1 MTIVQLQYFLRLAE
15 TCSFR
20 KTAEYYFISQPAVSK
35 QISLLESE
43 WDVRLFNRS
52 YKKVTLTESGQHI
65 YECLAKCK
73 KSLFDTISQE
83 QIRTHKKRT
92 RIRVGIPERTFL
104 GNFFSLI
111 SQFQESHPEIIVT
124 VESTA
129 ADQLTLDYP
138 DGHFD
143 IIINHSPVIP
153 DSAHIRQIKL
163 TTLEHMLVVSKKVS
177 DKLAVDNDLSLLS
190 GKRFYLQ
197 GGPENNAA
205 ESELYKI
212 TSSYGFT
219 PGEIVYL
226 KNLDSLLIAVDNNPN
241 SATLLDDSI
250 MLYEENRLT
259 MLPTKSYVDLILAY
273 DDRMSNPNILRLVE
287 LIGKNIEYPS
297 EYEKLRSM

>member
-1 MTIVQLQYFLRLAE
+1 MTLIQLEYFLKLAE

-20 KTAEYYFISQPAVSK
+20 KTAEYYFVSQPAVSK
-35 QISLLESE
+35 QISLLEGE

-52 YKKVTLTESGQHI
+52 YKKVALTESGRHI
-65 YECLAKCK
+65 YECLAGCK
-73 KSLFDTISQE
+73 KSLYDAISEE

-104 GNFFSLI
+104 GNVFDLI
-111 SQFQESHPEIIVT
+111 SQFRDSHPEIMVT
-124 VESTA
+124 VETAA

-138 DGHFD
+138 EGNFD
-143 IIINHSPVIP
+143 IIINHAPVIP
-153 DSAHIRQIKL
+153 DSSHIRQIKL
-163 TTLEHMLVVSKKVS
+163 ATLEHMLVVSKKVS
-177 DKLAVDNDLSLLS
+177 DKLAVGNDLSLLS

-226 KNLDSLLIAVDNNPN
+226 KNLDSLLIAVDNNPT

-250 MLYEENRLT
+250 MLYENNRLT
-259 MLPTKSYVDLILAY
+259 MLPTKTYVNLMLAY
-273 DDRMSNPNILRLVE
+273 DDRMVNPNILRLVD
-287 LIGKNIEYPS
+287 LIGKNIEYPP
-297 EYEKLRSM
+297 EYEYLRSV